1 MLEIQALYKR
11 YAHDV
16 LRFAVHLSGDK
27 SEAEDITAETFTRVL
42 SSQTQIQT
50 ETVKSYLLTI
60 ARNVYLENLR
70 RKSKFDSIQSDELL
84 SYCPEDNFESQK
96 DVENVL
102 LSLKSLSVDDRTAL
116 LLRAEGISY
125 SDISQILDISVT
137 AAKVK
142 IHRLRKRLLIKIQ

>member
-70 RKSKFDSIQSDELL
+70 RKSKFDSI
-84 SYCPEDNFESQK
+84 
-96 DVENVL
+96 
-102 LSLKSLSVDDRTAL
+102 
-116 LLRAEGISY
+116 
-125 SDISQILDISVT
+125 
-137 AAKVK
+137 
-142 IHRLRKRLLIKIQ
+142 